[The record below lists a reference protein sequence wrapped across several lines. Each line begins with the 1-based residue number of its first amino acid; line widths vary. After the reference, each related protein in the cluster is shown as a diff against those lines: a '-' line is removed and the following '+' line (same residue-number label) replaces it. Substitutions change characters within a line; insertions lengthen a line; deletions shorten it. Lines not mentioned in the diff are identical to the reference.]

1 MQIKPRMLQYIK
13 EDEVRS
19 FVEPVLIGLGGAVV
33 RKGFPYLGF
42 ALALY
47 FAMVVTLA
55 ASPRQ
60 DKPPQPFGPDAFSG
74 RVVVQ
79 SSSPPLGMRLFAC
92 IDDCLIYKSEV
103 VGIKEGGAYS
113 GLVVNPT
120 DRSLVG
126 HSIYF
131 YLVNNFGRIQA
142 LETVDFAA
150 ATDNFTLDLNFSDRI
165 PVPTPLPTVTPT
177 ASLPV
182 PGDVAVT
189 AIPRMALI
197 VGAISVV
204 LGMGILMAAR
214 RRAA

>member
-1 MQIKPRMLQYIK
+1 MLQDIK
-13 EDEVRS
+13 KDGAKS

-33 RKGFPYLGF
+33 RKELPLLVF
-42 ALALY
+42 AFALY
-47 FAMVVTLA
+47 FAMLVTLA
-55 ASPRQ
+55 ASPHQ

-92 IDDCLIYKSEV
+92 IDDCLIYKSQV
-103 VGIKEGGAYS
+103 VEIKEGGAYS
-113 GLVVNPT
+113 RLIVDPT

-126 HSIYF
+126 HSIHF
-131 YLVNNFGRIQA
+131 YLANDFGRIQA

-150 ATDNFTLDLNFSDRI
+150 ATDNFTLDLNFSDAI

-197 VGAISVV
+197 VGAIAVV

>member
-1 MQIKPRMLQYIK
+1 MLQDIK
-13 EDEVRS
+13 VDGLRY
-19 FVEPVLIGLGGAVV
+19 FVDPVLIGLGGAGV
-33 RKGFPYLGF
+33 RRKFPFL
-42 ALALY
+42 ALALALN
-47 FAMVVTLA
+47 FAMLVTLA
-55 ASPRQ
+55 ASPHQ

-74 RVVVQ
+74 RAVVRSG
-79 SSSPPLGMRLFAC
+79 SSPLGMKLFAC

-113 GLVVNPT
+113 RLVVNPT

-126 HSIYF
+126 HSIHF
-131 YLVNNFGRIQA
+131 YLANDFGRIQA
-142 LETVDFAA
+142 LETVDFAG
-150 ATDNFTLDLNFSDRI
+150 ATDNFTLDLNFSDTI

-182 PGDVAVT
+182 AGDVTVT

-197 VGAISVV
+197 VGAIAVV

>member
-1 MQIKPRMLQYIK
+1 MLQDMKVDGLRY
-13 EDEVRS
+13 
-19 FVEPVLIGLGGAVV
+19 FVDPLLIGLGGAAV
-33 RKGFPYLGF
+33 RREFPFL
-42 ALALY
+42 ALALALN
-47 FAMVVTLA
+47 FAMLVTLA
-55 ASPRQ
+55 ASPHQ

-74 RVVVQ
+74 RAVVQ
-79 SSSPPLGMRLFAC
+79 SGSPPLGMKLFAC

-103 VGIKEGGAYS
+103 VGIKERGAYS
-113 GLVVNPT
+113 RLVVNPI

-126 HSIYF
+126 HSIHF
-131 YLVNNFGRIQA
+131 YLANDLGRIQA
-142 LETVDFAA
+142 LETVDFAG
-150 ATDNFTLDLNFSDRI
+150 ATDNFTLDLNFSDTI

-182 PGDVAVT
+182 AGDVTVT

-197 VGAISVV
+197 VGAIAVV

>member
-1 MQIKPRMLQYIK
+1 M
-13 EDEVRS
+13 VRR
-19 FVEPVLIGLGGAVV
+19 E
-33 RKGFPYLGF
+33 FPLL
-42 ALALY
+42 ALALALN
-47 FAMVVTLA
+47 FAMLVTLA
-55 ASPRQ
+55 ASPHQ

-113 GLVVNPT
+113 RLVVKPT

-126 HSIYF
+126 HSIHF
-131 YLVNNFGRIQA
+131 YLANDFGRIQA

-150 ATDNFTLDLNFSDRI
+150 ATDNFTLDLNFFDAI

-182 PGDVAVT
+182 PGDVTVT

-197 VGAISVV
+197 VGAIAVV

-214 RRAA
+214 HRAA

>member
-1 MQIKPRMLQYIK
+1 MLQDIK
-13 EDEVRS
+13 VDGLRY
-19 FVEPVLIGLGGAVV
+19 FVNPVLIGLGGAGV
-33 RKGFPYLGF
+33 RREFPFL
-42 ALALY
+42 ALALALN
-47 FAMVVTLA
+47 FAMLVTLA
-55 ASPRQ
+55 ASPHQ

-74 RVVVQ
+74 RAVVQ
-79 SSSPPLGMRLFAC
+79 SGAPPLGMKLFAC

-113 GLVVNPT
+113 RLVVNPT

-126 HSIYF
+126 HSIHF
-131 YLVNNFGRIQA
+131 YLANDFGRIQA
-142 LETVDFAA
+142 LETVDFAG
-150 ATDNFTLDLNFSDRI
+150 ATDNFTLDLNFSDTI

-182 PGDVAVT
+182 AGDVTVT

-197 VGAISVV
+197 VGAIAVV

>member
-1 MQIKPRMLQYIK
+1 MLQDIK
-13 EDEVRS
+13 VDGLRS

-33 RKGFPYLGF
+33 RRESPFL
-42 ALALY
+42 ALALALN
-47 FAMVVTLA
+47 FAMLVTLA
-55 ASPRQ
+55 ASPHQ

-103 VGIKEGGAYS
+103 VEIKEGGAYS
-113 GLVVNPT
+113 RLVVNPT

-126 HSIYF
+126 HSIHF
-131 YLVNNFGRIQA
+131 YLANDFGRIQA

-150 ATDNFTLDLNFSDRI
+150 ATDNFTLDLNFSDAI

-197 VGAISVV
+197 VGAIAVV

-214 RRAA
+214 CRAA

>member
-1 MQIKPRMLQYIK
+1 
-13 EDEVRS
+13 
-19 FVEPVLIGLGGAVV
+19 VV
-33 RKGFPYLGF
+33 RKQFRFL
-42 ALALY
+42 ALALALNI
-47 FAMVVTLA
+47 AMLVTLA
-55 ASPRQ
+55 ASPHQ
-60 DKPPQPFGPDAFSG
+60 YKPPQPFGPDAFSG

-79 SSSPPLGMRLFAC
+79 SSSPPVGMLLFAC

-113 GLVVNPT
+113 RLIVNPT

-126 HSIYF
+126 HSIHF
-131 YLVNNFGRIQA
+131 YLANDFGRIQA
-142 LETVDFAA
+142 SETVDFTA
-150 ATDNFTLDLNFSDRI
+150 ATDNFTLHLNFSDRI
-165 PVPTPLPTVTPT
+165 PGPTPLPTVTPT

-197 VGAISVV
+197 VGAIAVV

>member
-1 MQIKPRMLQYIK
+1 MRY
-13 EDEVRS
+13 
-19 FVEPVLIGLGGAVV
+19 FVDPVLIGLGGAVV
-33 RKGFPYLGF
+33 RREFPFL
-42 ALALY
+42 ALALALN
-47 FAMVVTLA
+47 FAMLVTLA
-55 ASPRQ
+55 ASPHQ

-74 RVVVQ
+74 RAVVQ
-79 SSSPPLGMRLFAC
+79 SGAPPLGMKLFAC

-113 GLVVNPT
+113 RLVVNPT

-126 HSIYF
+126 HSIHF
-131 YLVNNFGRIQA
+131 YLANDFGRIQA
-142 LETVDFAA
+142 LETVDFAG
-150 ATDNFTLDLNFSDRI
+150 ATDNFTLDLNFSDTI

-182 PGDVAVT
+182 PGDVTVT

-197 VGAISVV
+197 VGAIAVV

>member
-1 MQIKPRMLQYIK
+1 MLQDIK
-13 EDEVRS
+13 VDGLRS

-33 RKGFPYLGF
+33 RREFPFL
-42 ALALY
+42 ALALALN
-47 FAMVVTLA
+47 FAMLVTLA
-55 ASPRQ
+55 ASPHQ

-92 IDDCLIYKSEV
+92 IDGCSVYKSEV
-103 VGIKEGGAYS
+103 VGIKEGGVYS
-113 GLVVNPT
+113 RLVVSPT

-126 HSIYF
+126 HSIRF
-131 YLVNNFGRIQA
+131 YLANDFGRIQA

-150 ATDNFTLDLNFSDRI
+150 ATDNFTLDLNFSDAI

-182 PGDVAVT
+182 PGDVTVT

-197 VGAISVV
+197 VGAIAVV

>member
-1 MQIKPRMLQYIK
+1 MLQDIK
-13 EDEVRS
+13 VDGLRS
-19 FVEPVLIGLGGAVV
+19 LVEPVLIGLGGAVV
-33 RKGFPYLGF
+33 RREFPFL
-42 ALALY
+42 ALALALN
-47 FAMVVTLA
+47 FAMLVTLA
-55 ASPRQ
+55 ASPHQ

-79 SSSPPLGMRLFAC
+79 SSSPPLGMTLFAC

-113 GLVVNPT
+113 GLVVYPT

-126 HSIYF
+126 HSIHF
-131 YLVNNFGRIQA
+131 YLANDFGRIQA

-150 ATDNFTLDLNFSDRI
+150 ATDNFTLDLNFFDAI

-182 PGDVAVT
+182 PGDVTVT

-197 VGAISVV
+197 VGAIAVV
-204 LGMGILMAAR
+204 LGMGILMTAR

>member
-1 MQIKPRMLQYIK
+1 MLQDIK
-13 EDEVRS
+13 ADGLRFPVKR
-19 FVEPVLIGLGGAVV
+19 VLIGLGGAVV
-33 RKGFPYLGF
+33 RKESPFL
-42 ALALY
+42 ALALALN
-47 FAMVVTLA
+47 FAMLVTLA
-55 ASPRQ
+55 ASPHQ

-113 GLVVNPT
+113 RLIVNPT

-126 HSIYF
+126 HSIHF
-131 YLVNNFGRIQA
+131 YLANDFGRIQA

-177 ASLPV
+177 ASLPA

-197 VGAISVV
+197 VGSIAVV

>member
-1 MQIKPRMLQYIK
+1 MLQDIK
-13 EDEVRS
+13 VDGLRS

-33 RKGFPYLGF
+33 RRESPFL
-42 ALALY
+42 ALALALN
-47 FAMVVTLA
+47 FAMLVTLA
-55 ASPRQ
+55 ASPHQ

-79 SSSPPLGMRLFAC
+79 SSSPPVGMWLFAC

-103 VGIKEGGAYS
+103 VEIKEGGAYS
-113 GLVVNPT
+113 RLVVNPT

-126 HSIYF
+126 HSIHF
-131 YLVNNFGRIQA
+131 YLANDFGRIQA

-189 AIPRMALI
+189 VIPRMALI
-197 VGAISVV
+197 VGAIAVV

>member
-1 MQIKPRMLQYIK
+1 
-13 EDEVRS
+13 VRR
-19 FVEPVLIGLGGAVV
+19 E
-33 RKGFPYLGF
+33 FPFL
-42 ALALY
+42 ALALALN
-47 FAMVVTLA
+47 FAMLVTLA
-55 ASPRQ
+55 ASPHQ

-74 RVVVQ
+74 RAVVQ
-79 SSSPPLGMRLFAC
+79 SGSPPLGMKLFAC

-113 GLVVNPT
+113 RLVVNPT

-126 HSIYF
+126 HSIHF
-131 YLVNNFGRIQA
+131 YLANDFGRIQA
-142 LETVDFAA
+142 LETVDFAG
-150 ATDNFTLDLNFSDRI
+150 ATDNFTLDLNFSDTI

-182 PGDVAVT
+182 AGDVTVT

-197 VGAISVV
+197 VGAIAVV

>member
-1 MQIKPRMLQYIK
+1 MLQDIK
-13 EDEVRS
+13 VDGLRS
-19 FVEPVLIGLGGAVV
+19 FVDPVLIGLGGAGV
-33 RKGFPYLGF
+33 RREFPFL
-42 ALALY
+42 ALALALN
-47 FAMVVTLA
+47 FAMLVTLA
-55 ASPRQ
+55 ASPHQ

-74 RVVVQ
+74 RAVVQ
-79 SSSPPLGMRLFAC
+79 SGSPPLGMKLFAC

-113 GLVVNPT
+113 RLVVNPT

-126 HSIYF
+126 HSIHF
-131 YLVNNFGRIQA
+131 YLANDFGRIQA
-142 LETVDFAA
+142 LETVDFAG
-150 ATDNFTLDLNFSDRI
+150 ATDNFTLDLNFSDTI

-182 PGDVAVT
+182 PGDVTVT

-197 VGAISVV
+197 VGAIAVV

>member
-1 MQIKPRMLQYIK
+1 MLQDMKVDGLRY
-13 EDEVRS
+13 
-19 FVEPVLIGLGGAVV
+19 FVDPVLIGLGGAGV
-33 RKGFPYLGF
+33 RREFPFL
-42 ALALY
+42 ALALALN
-47 FAMVVTLA
+47 FAMLVTLA
-55 ASPRQ
+55 ASPHQ

-74 RVVVQ
+74 RAVVQ
-79 SSSPPLGMRLFAC
+79 SGSPPLGMKLFAC

-113 GLVVNPT
+113 RLVVNPT

-126 HSIYF
+126 HSIHF
-131 YLVNNFGRIQA
+131 YLANDFGRIQA
-142 LETVDFAA
+142 LETVDFAG
-150 ATDNFTLDLNFSDRI
+150 ATDNFTLDLNFSDTI

-182 PGDVAVT
+182 AGDVTVT

-197 VGAISVV
+197 VGAIAVV

>member
-1 MQIKPRMLQYIK
+1 M
-13 EDEVRS
+13 VRRKY
-19 FVEPVLIGLGGAVV
+19 FLFLGL
-33 RKGFPYLGF
+33 
-42 ALALY
+42 ALAL
-47 FAMVVTLA
+47 FTVMLVNMG
-55 ASPRQ
+55 ASPHQ
-60 DKPPQPFGPDAFSG
+60 DNPPQPFGPDAFSG

-92 IDDCLIYKSEV
+92 IDDCSIYKSEV

-113 GLVVNPT
+113 RLVVNPT

-126 HSIYF
+126 HSIHF
-131 YLVNNFGRIQA
+131 YLDNDFGRIQA

-150 ATDNFTLDLNFSDRI
+150 ATDNFTLDLNFSDAI

-182 PGDVAVT
+182 PGDVTVT

-197 VGAISVV
+197 VGAIAVV

>member
-1 MQIKPRMLQYIK
+1 MLQDIK
-13 EDEVRS
+13 VDGLRY
-19 FVEPVLIGLGGAVV
+19 FVDPVLIGLGGAGV
-33 RKGFPYLGF
+33 RREFPFL
-42 ALALY
+42 ALALALN
-47 FAMVVTLA
+47 FAMLVTLA
-55 ASPRQ
+55 ASPHQ

-74 RVVVQ
+74 RAVVQ
-79 SSSPPLGMRLFAC
+79 SGAPPLGMKLFAC

-113 GLVVNPT
+113 RLVVNPT

-126 HSIYF
+126 HSIHF
-131 YLVNNFGRIQA
+131 YLANDFGRIQA
-142 LETVDFAA
+142 LETVDFAG
-150 ATDNFTLDLNFSDRI
+150 ATDNFTLDLNFSDTI

-182 PGDVAVT
+182 AGDVTVT

-197 VGAISVV
+197 VGAIAVV

>member
-1 MQIKPRMLQYIK
+1 MLQDIK
-13 EDEVRS
+13 EDGLRS
-19 FVEPVLIGLGGAVV
+19 FVEPVFIGLGGAVV
-33 RKGFPYLGF
+33 RREFPFL
-42 ALALY
+42 ALALALN
-47 FAMVVTLA
+47 FAMLVTLA
-55 ASPRQ
+55 ASPHQ

-74 RVVVQ
+74 RVAVQ
-79 SSSPPLGMRLFAC
+79 SSSPPLGMKLFAC

-113 GLVVNPT
+113 RLVVNPT

-126 HSIYF
+126 HSIHF
-131 YLVNNFGRIQA
+131 YLANDFGRIQA

-150 ATDNFTLDLNFSDRI
+150 ATDNFTLDLNFFDAI

-197 VGAISVV
+197 VGAIAVV

>member
-1 MQIKPRMLQYIK
+1 MLQDIK
-13 EDEVRS
+13 VDGLRS
-19 FVEPVLIGLGGAVV
+19 YVDLVLIGLGGVVV
-33 RKGFPYLGF
+33 RRESPFL
-42 ALALY
+42 ALALALN
-47 FAMVVTLA
+47 FAMLVTLA
-55 ASPRQ
+55 ASPHQ

-79 SSSPPLGMRLFAC
+79 SSSPPLGMTLFAC

-113 GLVVNPT
+113 RLIVNPT

-126 HSIYF
+126 HSIHF
-131 YLVNNFGRIQA
+131 YLANDFGRIQA

-150 ATDNFTLDLNFSDRI
+150 ATDNFTLDLNFFDAI

-182 PGDVAVT
+182 PGDLTVT

-197 VGAISVV
+197 VGAIAVV

>member
-1 MQIKPRMLQYIK
+1 MVHDIKL
-13 EDEVRS
+13 VGLRS
-19 FVEPVLIGLGGAVV
+19 FVEPVFVGLGGAVV
-33 RKGFPYLGF
+33 RKRFPFLALVF
-42 ALALY
+42 ALNITLL
-47 FAMVVTLA
+47 VTLA
-55 ASPRQ
+55 ASPHQ
-60 DKPPQPFGPDAFSG
+60 YKPPQPFGPDAFSG

-79 SSSPPLGMRLFAC
+79 SSSPPVGMWLFAC

-113 GLVVNPT
+113 RLIVNPT

-131 YLVNNFGRIQA
+131 YLANDFGLIVA

-197 VGAISVV
+197 VGAIAVV

>member
-1 MQIKPRMLQYIK
+1 MLQDIK
-13 EDEVRS
+13 KDGAKS

-33 RKGFPYLGF
+33 RKEFPLLVF

-47 FAMVVTLA
+47 FAMLVTLA
-55 ASPRQ
+55 ASPHQ

-79 SSSPPLGMRLFAC
+79 NSSPPLGMKLFAC

-113 GLVVNPT
+113 RLVVKPT

-131 YLVNNFGRIQA
+131 YLANEFGRIQA
-142 LETVDFAA
+142 SETVDFAA
-150 ATDNFTLDLNFSDRI
+150 ATDNFTLNLNFSDRI

-197 VGAISVV
+197 VGAIAVV
-204 LGMGILMAAR
+204 LGTGILMAAR
-214 RRAA
+214 HRAA

>member
-1 MQIKPRMLQYIK
+1 MLQDIK
-13 EDEVRS
+13 EDGLRS
-19 FVEPVLIGLGGAVV
+19 FVEPVFIGLGGAVV
-33 RKGFPYLGF
+33 RKQFRFL
-42 ALALY
+42 ALALALNI
-47 FAMVVTLA
+47 AMLVTLA
-55 ASPRQ
+55 ASPHQ
-60 DKPPQPFGPDAFSG
+60 YKPPQPFGPDAFSG

-79 SSSPPLGMRLFAC
+79 RSSPPVGMWLFAC

-113 GLVVNPT
+113 RLIVNPT

-131 YLVNNFGRIQA
+131 YLANDFGLILA
-142 LETVDFAA
+142 VETVDFAA
-150 ATDNFTLDLNFSDRI
+150 ATDNFTLDLNFSDAI

-197 VGAISVV
+197 GGAIAVV

-214 RRAA
+214 HRAA

>member
-1 MQIKPRMLQYIK
+1 MLQDRKVDGLRYFV
-13 EDEVRS
+13 DSVR
-19 FVEPVLIGLGGAVV
+19 IGPGGAGV
-33 RKGFPYLGF
+33 RREFPFL
-42 ALALY
+42 ALALALN
-47 FAMVVTLA
+47 FAMLVTLA
-55 ASPRQ
+55 ASPHQ

-74 RVVVQ
+74 RAVVQ
-79 SSSPPLGMRLFAC
+79 SGSPPLGMKLFAC

-103 VGIKEGGAYS
+103 VGIKKEGSYS
-113 GLVVNPT
+113 RLVVNPT

-126 HSIYF
+126 HSIHF
-131 YLVNNFGRIQA
+131 YLANDFGRIQA
-142 LETVDFAA
+142 LETVDFAG
-150 ATDNFTLDLNFSDRI
+150 ATDNFALDLNFSDTI

-182 PGDVAVT
+182 PGDVTVT

-197 VGAISVV
+197 VGAIAVV

>member
-1 MQIKPRMLQYIK
+1 MRK
-13 EDEVRS
+13 E
-19 FVEPVLIGLGGAVV
+19 
-33 RKGFPYLGF
+33 FPFL
-42 ALALY
+42 ALALALN
-47 FAMVVTLA
+47 FAMLVTLA
-55 ASPRQ
+55 AAPHQ

-74 RVVVQ
+74 RAVVQ
-79 SSSPPLGMRLFAC
+79 SGSPPLGMKLFAC

-113 GLVVNPT
+113 RLVVNPT

-126 HSIYF
+126 HSIHF
-131 YLVNNFGRIQA
+131 YLANDFGRIQA
-142 LETVDFAA
+142 LETVDFAG
-150 ATDNFTLDLNFSDRI
+150 ATDNFTLDLNFSDTI

-182 PGDVAVT
+182 PGDVTVT

-197 VGAISVV
+197 VGAIAVV

>member
-1 MQIKPRMLQYIK
+1 MLQDIK
-13 EDEVRS
+13 EDGLRS
-19 FVEPVLIGLGGAVV
+19 FVEQVFIGLGGAVV
-33 RKGFPYLGF
+33 RRESPFL
-42 ALALY
+42 ALALALN
-47 FAMVVTLA
+47 FVMLVTLA
-55 ASPRQ
+55 ASPHQ

-103 VGIKEGGAYS
+103 VEIKEGGAYS
-113 GLVVNPT
+113 RLVVNPT

-126 HSIYF
+126 HSIHF
-131 YLVNNFGRIQA
+131 YLANDFGRIQA

-150 ATDNFTLDLNFSDRI
+150 ATDNFTLDLNFSDAI

-197 VGAISVV
+197 VGAIAVV

>member
-1 MQIKPRMLQYIK
+1 M
-13 EDEVRS
+13 
-19 FVEPVLIGLGGAVV
+19 
-33 RKGFPYLGF
+33 
-42 ALALY
+42 
-47 FAMVVTLA
+47 
-55 ASPRQ
+55 
-60 DKPPQPFGPDAFSG
+60 
-74 RVVVQ
+74 
-79 SSSPPLGMRLFAC
+79 
-92 IDDCLIYKSEV
+92 
-103 VGIKEGGAYS
+103 
-113 GLVVNPT
+113 
-120 DRSLVG
+120 
-126 HSIYF
+126 
-131 YLVNNFGRIQA
+131 
-142 LETVDFAA
+142 DFAA